1 MIRISKETSHTLG
14 SKPKPETTIVTQF
27 LVYLSCLPPRGKTPV
42 RGDSPVHPTGPRLWS
57 TPILRRESSHP
68 KVHRELGKQVLVL
81 YTPTRRRKSG
91 GCPTTGHGCRESPT
105 VLGRGHHPTTRG
117 LKGPWSTREQEP
129 KPGLRSGTRGGSLKE
144 RGPDRSGVATD
155 KEGSRRAFRA
165 TTAERRVDQ
174 TPAAEVETQTEGRS
188 LGTN

>member
-91 GCPTTGHGCRESPT
+91 GCPTTGHGCRERTQQSGDVGTTPQPE
-105 VLGRGHHPTTRG
+105 VSRDPGRLENRNQN
-117 LKGPWSTREQEP
+117 RVYV
-129 KPGLRSGTRGGSLKE
+129 
-144 RGPDRSGVATD
+144 RGP
-155 KEGSRRAFRA
+155 E
-165 TTAERRVDQ
+165 
-174 TPAAEVETQTEGRS
+174 EVH
-188 LGTN
+188 